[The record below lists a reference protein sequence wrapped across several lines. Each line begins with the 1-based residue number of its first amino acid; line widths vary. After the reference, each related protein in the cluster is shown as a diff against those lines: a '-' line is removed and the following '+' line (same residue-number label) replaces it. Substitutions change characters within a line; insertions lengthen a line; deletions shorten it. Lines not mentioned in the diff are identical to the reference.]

1 MRRRDEGRISLA
13 DPWILS
19 CKERGEQPSLSVREH
34 HQMGYLSKVAK
45 ALEAEEQPVHL
56 FHFLFSS
63 YFRAQSPCQ
72 HSNDSADFW
81 FDD

>member
-1 MRRRDEGRISLA
+1 
-13 DPWILS
+13 
-19 CKERGEQPSLSVREH
+19 
-34 HQMGYLSKVAK
+34 MGYLSKVAK

-72 HSNDSADFW
+72 HSKDSADFW

>member
-1 MRRRDEGRISLA
+1 
-13 DPWILS
+13 
-19 CKERGEQPSLSVREH
+19 
-34 HQMGYLSKVAK
+34 MGYLSKVVK
-45 ALEAEEQPVHL
+45 ALEAEEQPAHL